1 MVSTKL
7 ANIGQLVTYD
17 SMSKAMILKE
27 DVEIVLDG
35 EKIIDMNRDLNHICG
50 LGSPCQEQKKPAI
63 WVAGTCSFGKY
74 DNPEQIMSEKLLFN
88 NYKSVI

>member
-17 SMSKAMILKE
+17 SISKAMILKE

-35 EKIIDMNRDLNHICG
+35 EKIIDIGHSLSDAD
-50 LGSPCQEQKKPAI
+50 E
-63 WVAGTCSFGKY
+63 
-74 DNPEQIMSEKLLFN
+74 
-88 NYKSVI
+88 